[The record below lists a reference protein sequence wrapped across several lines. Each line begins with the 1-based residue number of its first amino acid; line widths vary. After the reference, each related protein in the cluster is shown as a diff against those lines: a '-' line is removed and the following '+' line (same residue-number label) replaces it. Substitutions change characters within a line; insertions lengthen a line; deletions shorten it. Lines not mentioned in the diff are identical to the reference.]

1 MMSWLFNSTRTRRN
15 APSCAF
21 SKAPSICGAAL
32 AAVALAG
39 TAGPAR
45 ADLND
50 QPTFSGQQPT
60 LPQDIMPEP
69 RGKSPVLAKVGI
81 DQKLDQQVPTDLTF
95 RDETGATVQLS
106 DYFNHGKPILLT
118 LVQYNCPSLCGVE
131 LNDICRAL
139 NAVTL
144 SCGDDFD
151 IVTVSFDSRE
161 KPELAAQQKKK
172 YTRSYQRPHIQQGW
186 HFLTG
191 DEDSIKKLT
200 DAVGFRYVYDKKQD
214 QFIHAAGFVVLTPE
228 GKLSRYFYGVDYN
241 ANDVRLALEDASGGK
256 IGSVADQIL
265 LYCFHYDP
273 TTGKYGLAV
282 RNALR
287 VGGALT
293 LAMVG
298 GFMLVMFRRDRRYA
312 LPDKGTDE
320 RNSSPS

>member
-1 MMSWLFNSTRTRRN
+1 MMDWLYNSTKRHRPTGSR
-15 APSCAF
+15 AP
-21 SKAPSICGAAL
+21 SKAPLACTMAMAAATLLGAAGL
-32 AAVALAG
+32 ARGDINEA
-39 TAGPAR
+39 
-45 ADLND
+45 
-50 QPTFSGQQPT
+50 PTFSGQQPT

-69 RGKSPVLAKVGI
+69 RGKAAVLNKVGI
-81 DQKLDQQVPTDLTF
+81 DQKLDHQVPDDLTF
-95 RDETGATVQLS
+95 RDETGATVQLG

-131 LNDICRAL
+131 LNDVCRAL

-161 KPELAAQQKKK
+161 KPDLAAQQKKK
-172 YTRSYQRPHIQQGW
+172 YTRQYQRPHIQQGW

-191 DEDSIKKLT
+191 DQDSIKKLT
-200 DAVGFRYVYDKKQD
+200 DAVGFRYVYEPRQD
-214 QFIHAAGFVVLTPE
+214 QFIHAAGFMVLTPD

-256 IGSVADQIL
+256 IGSVTDQIL
-265 LYCFHYDP
+265 LYCFHFDP
-273 TTGKYGLAV
+273 STGKYGLAV

-287 VGGALT
+287 VGGVLT
-293 LAMVG
+293 MAVVG

-312 LPDKGTDE
+312 LPEDGAGQK
-320 RNSSPS
+320 NSSPS